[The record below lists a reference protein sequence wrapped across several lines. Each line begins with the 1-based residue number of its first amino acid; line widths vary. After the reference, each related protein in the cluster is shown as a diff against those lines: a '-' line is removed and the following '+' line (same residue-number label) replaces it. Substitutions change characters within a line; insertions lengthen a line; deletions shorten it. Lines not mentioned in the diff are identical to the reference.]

1 MHSASLTVLFK
12 TDTIYHCCAVTTE
25 TFCNQTKFNKYAKIT
40 FWFVL
45 MAFWLKISAQPSKV
59 KTCFGWIKE
68 MFVGSF
74 DSSMGELV
82 SFLGLVR

>member
-25 TFCNQTKFNKYAKIT
+25 TFCNQTKFNKIGQNYILVCPT
-40 FWFVL
+40 CILVENI
-45 MAFWLKISAQPSKV
+45 ISSIKSSNL
-59 KTCFGWIKE
+59 FWIKE
-68 MFVGSF
+68 MFVGLF
-74 DSSMGELV
+74 DSSIGELV

>member
-45 MAFWLKISAQPSKV
+45 LAAQVSKV

-68 MFVGSF
+68 MFVGLF